1 MATARRKG
9 SESSETRTRLLDV
22 TERLML
28 KEGYA
33 AVSSRRVAA
42 AADVTPALVHYYFGT
57 IDDLF
62 LAVLQ
67 RRAEGMLEQQRKT
80 LLSAE
85 NPLRALWD
93 AANDPTRTGF
103 VLEFMS
109 LANHR
114 KVIRAELAR
123 HSDRFRDM
131 QLEVVSEYL
140 DRRGVD
146 IDQFPPMAIIVMINA
161 ISQNAVLEQSIGMK
175 VGIAE
180 TIAFIERQITA
191 VEG

>member
-9 SESSETRTRLLDV
+9 SESSETRSRLLDV

-62 LAVLQ
+62 LAVLH
-67 RRAEGMLEQQRKT
+67 RRAEGMLERQRQA
-80 LLSAE
+80 LLAAE
-85 NPLRALWD
+85 NPVKALWD

-114 KVIRAELAR
+114 KTIRAELAR
-123 HSDRFRDM
+123 HSDRFREM
-131 QLEVVSEYL
+131 QLEVVREYL
-140 DRRGVD
+140 ERKG
-146 IDQFPPMAIIVMINA
+146 IDTERFPPMAVIVMINA
-161 ISQNAVLEQSIGMK
+161 ISQNSVLEQSIGMT

-191 VEG
+191 TEG